1 MMILMK
7 DIIREGH
14 PTLTK
19 KASAVNLPV
28 SKQDLETLKKM
39 YQFILN
45 SQDEKMATTYKLR
58 GAVGIAAPQI
68 NVSKR
73 MFAMH
78 MEDLDGTLYS
88 LALIN
93 PEITFKSF
101 ETTYLPSGEGC
112 LSVDRETN
120 GLTPRSKK
128 ISFKALKLDMPSGK
142 LIPISM
148 DLDGYASIVFQ
159 HEYDHLDGIMFTSKL
174 YPKLPYAKPLFEI
187 ESEES

>member
-1 MMILMK
+1 MPLIFQ
-7 DIIREGH
+7 
-14 PTLTK
+14 
-19 KASAVNLPV
+19 V